1 MMQQGSRLSCPKT
14 IAHQFNPF
22 TYFDLDPRRNQVK
35 ITQKLFQKQDSESKQ
50 LLGAVQALAHRVS
63 LKSQADQVG
72 GAEVIQCLLARDRH
86 GLESNN
92 S

>member
-14 IAHQFNPF
+14 IAQQFNPL
-22 TYFDLDPRRNQVK
+22 TYFDLDRRRNQVK
-35 ITQKLFQKQDSESKQ
+35 ITLKLFQKQDSESKQ
-50 LLGAVQALAHRVS
+50 LLGAGQALAHRVG
-63 LKSQADQVG
+63 LKFQADQVS

-86 GLESNN
+86 GIESNN